1 MESKL
6 NTLTRKIKKRYLEY
20 ISEQSYYKLTNKG
33 IVSDENIKNKAGK
46 KKKKL
51 ISIKTSKF
59 DWRLNDIR
67 IEKIIS
73 APIWAC

>member
-33 IVSDENIKNKAGK
+33 IVSDENINIKAGK

>member
-33 IVSDENIKNKAGK
+33 IVSDENIKIKAGK

>member
-33 IVSDENIKNKAGK
+33 IVSEENIKIKAGK
-46 KKKKL
+46 KKKKSWDL
-51 ISIKTSKF
+51 LKHVSLTGG
-59 DWRLNDIR
+59 LTTL
-67 IEKIIS
+67 E
-73 APIWAC
+73 

>member
-6 NTLTRKIKKRYLEY
+6 NTLTRKIKKRHLEY

-33 IVSDENIKNKAGK
+33 IVSDENIKIKAEK

>member
-33 IVSDENIKNKAGK
+33 IVSDENIKIKAGK
-46 KKKKL
+46 KKKSWYLLKQASL
-51 ISIKTSKF
+51 TGG
-59 DWRLNDIR
+59 LTTL
-67 IEKIIS
+67 E
-73 APIWAC
+73 